1 MNVTL
6 DSYGRV
12 RIPSRLRQQLN
23 LLPGDVLE
31 VTIVEDRLVLS
42 PQHATTTLRY
52 KGRVLVIES
61 EAIGNLETVVDD
73 LRNQR

>member
-42 PQHATTTLRY
+42 PQHATATLRY